1 MIKYLSVILFVTYFS
16 IALIHFYWLFGGEK
30 WINKA
35 LPTDKNGKRVLN
47 PGKFET
53 VIVTFGLLL
62 FAFYYFLKIGQF
74 EIEIPR
80 LITEY
85 SGWIISVIF
94 IIRAIGDFK
103 YVGFFKKI
111 KHTEFGK
118 LDTTYFSFISLTI
131 GLIGILIEILN

>member
-1 MIKYLSVILFVTYFS
+1 MIKSLSVILVAIYFV
-16 IALIHFYWLFGGEK
+16 IALIHLYWLFSGEK
-30 WINKA
+30 WLDKA

-53 VIVTFGLLL
+53 VIVTLGLLL
-62 FAFYYFLKIGQF
+62 FAFYYLLKIELF
-74 EIEIPR
+74 EIEIPK

-85 SGWIISVIF
+85 CGWIISSIF

-111 KHTEFGK
+111 KDTKFAEFDAK
-118 LDTTYFSFISLTI
+118 YFSFISLLI
-131 GLIGILIEILN
+131 GLIGLLIELL